1 MTILSVS
8 GLRGIVGYDLDLVN
22 LASISRT
29 FGRFIEGGSCAVGR
43 DTRPSSIIVSN
54 VVIAGLMGIGCDV
67 LDLGTVSTPAVF
79 KEVTRRGLKGGLI
92 ATASHN
98 PPEWNGLKFVF
109 KGRGLFEEE
118 LASLLSMSSSS
129 YSGSIK
135 VGNSLKI
142 YSIYPED
149 LVSYV
154 GRGSCAGIKVALDL
168 GGGAGSLFVPK
179 VFRRLGCKVTTI
191 NDAPGIFSRAI
202 DPVTDSLND
211 LSENVVTDGCDVG
224 FAYDSDADR
233 VVIVDN
239 KGRKLSGDF
248 TLMLCLKYFMEKRK
262 MKEIVVSMDTSI
274 GVEHIIE
281 DIGGKVF
288 YAKVG
293 EANVVEEM
301 MRRRC
306 MVGGEGSS
314 GGLILADFVRCR
326 DGVLASALIASIVK
340 KEGQLSDLVKD
351 LPSYHQI
358 RKKVQCSKEE
368 GKKIIDSLLQEIPNA
383 DITDGIKFNPTKDT
397 WVLVRQSKT
406 EDVLRISVEA
416 RSIDE
421 AEEIM
426 NRYLKRIEVWR
437 DAFERRAE

>member
-1 MTILSVS
+1 MVILSAS
-8 GLRGIVGYDLDLVN
+8 GFRGIVGYDLDLVK
-22 LASISRT
+22 LASISRA

-54 VVIAGLMGIGCDV
+54 VVIAGLMGTGCDV

-109 KGRGLFEEE
+109 KGRGVFERE
-118 LASLLSMSSSS
+118 LSSLLSMGSSS
-129 YSGSIK
+129 YSASMK
-135 VGNSLKI
+135 VGNYSKI
-142 YSIYPED
+142 CSIYPED
-149 LVSYV
+149 LTSYV
-154 GRGSCAGIKVALDL
+154 GRGSCEGIKVSLDL
-168 GGGAGSLFVPK
+168 GGGVGSLFVPK
-179 VFRRLGCKVTTI
+179 VFRWLGCKVTTI
-191 NDAPGIFSRAI
+191 NDAFGIFSRAI

-211 LSENVVTDGCDVG
+211 LSENVVTNGCDVG

-233 VVIVDN
+233 VVMVDE

-248 TLMLCLKYFMEKRK
+248 TLMICLKYFMEKRR
-262 MKEIVVSMDTSI
+262 MKEIVVSIDTSM
-274 GVEHIIE
+274 GVEQIIE

-301 MRRRC
+301 MKRRC
-306 MVGGEGSS
+306 RVGGEGSS

-326 DGVLASALIASIVK
+326 DGVLASALISNIVK
-340 KEGQLSDLVKD
+340 KGGQLSDLIKD
-351 LPSYHQI
+351 LPSHHQI
-358 RKKVQCSKEE
+358 RKKIHCSKEE
-368 GKKIIDSLLQEIPNA
+368 GKKIIDRLLQEIPNA
-383 DITDGIKFNPTKDT
+383 DTMDGIKFNPTEDT
-397 WVLVRQSKT
+397 WVLVRRSRT

-416 RSIDE
+416 RSKDE
-421 AEEIM
+421 AEEM
-426 NRYLKRIEVWR
+426 MDRYLKRIEVLR